1 MTKRCVELE
10 ELGKA
15 IRERRAERSLGEAAV
30 AKKAGLTTVRLKA
43 IETGEAEV
51 NVLELTKLARALG
64 LTTQA
69 LVAKA
74 GL

>member
-10 ELGKA
+10 KLGKA
-15 IRERRAERSLGEAAV
+15 IREFRAARSLGEAAV
-30 AKKAGLTTVRLKA
+30 AKKAGMTPVRLTA
-43 IETGEAEV
+43 IEAGEAEA
-51 NVLELTKLARALG
+51 NVRELTKLARALG